1 MKKTNIRFRYF
12 FSFIL
17 NIFNNFIIYF
27 KKIYFRPTCTIERYD
42 NALIII
48 GQYYNNILLIKYDN

>member
-1 MKKTNIRFRYF
+1 MYDI
-12 FSFIL
+12 
-17 NIFNNFIIYF
+17 
-27 KKIYFRPTCTIERYD
+27 KKIYFRPTCTIERYETYD